1 MISRHA
7 RDVLM
12 LGIGALI
19 QPVIAVAFALRY
31 RRCLVDRTQRR

>member
-1 MISRHA
+1 MLSRHA

-19 QPVIAVAFALRY
+19 QPVLAIGFALYY
-31 RRCLVDRTQRR
+31 RRALVDHTQRR